1 MKQLADRQLWLGIG
15 AGVVAVVA
23 SFALVASLL
32 GGEVIGPQS
41 LTGVLCAC
49 YFVSCCA
56 AGTIAA
62 AGKEG
67 KLPRCLWVFGVLY
80 VLLWLSAL
88 SGGEAISFVP
98 DGIYLTL
105 SLLTGAVAAALIAP
119 KGKKRRKKGKG
130 PGRRAG
136 RRHSVT

>member
-15 AGVVAVVA
+15 VGAAA
-23 SFALVASLL
+23 IMLSFALLATLL
-32 GGEVIGPQS
+32 GGEVIGQQS
-41 LTGVLCAC
+41 LTGALCAC

-56 AGTIAA
+56 GGAVAS

-67 KLPRCLWVFGVLY
+67 RLLRCILVWAVLY
-80 VLLWLSAL
+80 GAIWLVAL

-105 SLLTGAVAAALIAP
+105 SMLAGAVVAALVAP
-119 KGKKRRKKGKG
+119 KGKKRRNKG
-130 PGRRAG
+130 RAAG
-136 RRHSVT
+136 KRTPRRHMVT